1 MSFTYLGF
9 NEKKALEMEL
19 DSIIEILRYLFNFIR
34 IVVMLKREIEDHF
47 VYWMQYEKSLENV
60 PILEIKSKDTLRRI
74 LKKLCNTK
82 VLIFRLLKSREI
94 YTFYE
99 IGKRYK
105 NLFFIIN
112 RWKKMIKQHIGR
124 IMPKSS
130 RLKSTTVSAHMRNPV
145 LLKSSTKILIY

>member
-1 MSFTYLGF
+1 MKGILTYKYINFLDVIFGGRIMSFTYLGF

-19 DSIIEILRYLFNFIR
+19 DSIIEILRYFFDFIQ

-60 PILEIKSKDTLRRI
+60 PILEIKSKDALRRI

-82 VLIFRLLKSREI
+82 VLIFRLLKSGGN

-99 IGKRYK
+99 IRKRYK

-112 RWKKMIKQHIGR
+112 R
-124 IMPKSS
+124 
-130 RLKSTTVSAHMRNPV
+130 
-145 LLKSSTKILIY
+145 

>member
-19 DSIIEILRYLFNFIR
+19 DSIIEILRYFFNFIR

-60 PILEIKSKDTLRRI
+60 PILEIKSKDALRRI

-82 VLIFRLLKSREI
+82 VLIFRLLKSGGN
-94 YTFYE
+94 YTLYE
-99 IGKRYK
+99 IRKRYK

-112 RWKKMIKQHIGR
+112 RSKKRIKQHIGR
-124 IMPKSS
+124 ITQKSS
-130 RLKSTTVSAHMRNPV
+130 RLKSIAVSAHMQNPV
-145 LLKSSTKILIY
+145 LLKS

>member
-34 IVVMLKREIEDHF
+34 IVVMLKREIENHF

-112 RWKKMIKQHIGR
+112 R
-124 IMPKSS
+124 
-130 RLKSTTVSAHMRNPV
+130 
-145 LLKSSTKILIY
+145 